1 VFSQSKHWSN
11 PFSGRI
17 SCMVSDR
24 TRLQKLFIYTL
35 LLQGRIREGRI
46 QETFKTYK
54 FLTHPSLI
62 FLCVVTA
69 KAKWSCVKNVRAH
82 PPRTGCHKGRR
93 ACHGRSV
100 APVPLEGRSA
110 RVAGRGSRVWA
121 CTRCRLVAFPDHL
134 AYRRQTPL
142 VSLWSGKRQM
152 VRKRDLTG
160 GSDEQRAADDHRRCF
175 ADPPGQAWLRSISQA
190 PHATPELSRW
200 CRA

>member
-1 VFSQSKHWSN
+1 MERVCSSTRVRENHAFSTYVTTYYRGGFEREGFNKLSK
-11 PFSGRI
+11 RI
-17 SCMVSDR
+17 SFSH
-24 TRLQKLFIYTL
+24 TPL
-35 LLQGRIREGRI
+35 
-46 QETFKTYK
+46 
-54 FLTHPSLI
+54 SS
-62 FLCVVTA
+62 LCV
-69 KAKWSCVKNVRAH
+69 SCVKNVRAH
-82 PPRTGCHKGRR
+82 PPRIGCHKGRR

-100 APVPLEGRSA
+100 APVPLKGRSA

-121 CTRCRLVAFPDHL
+121 CTRCRLVAFPV

-175 ADPPGQAWLRSISQA
+175 ADPPSQAWLRSISQA
-190 PHATPELSRW
+190 PHATPELSRG

>member
-1 VFSQSKHWSN
+1 LAPLGPAKVRKDSRGKDSRNFQN
-11 PFSGRI
+11 
-17 SCMVSDR
+17 
-24 TRLQKLFIYTL
+24 L
-35 LLQGRIREGRI
+35 
-46 QETFKTYK
+46 YK

-62 FLCVVTA
+62 FLCVAVSFA

-82 PPRTGCHKGRR
+82 PPRTGCHKGRS

-100 APVPLEGRSA
+100 APVPLKGRSA

-152 VRKRDLTG
+152 VHKRDLTG